1 LSELPANYSIFGEHL
16 ELLKLIRSEVLNLG
30 DDVVEDVRMH
40 RIVYGRKTVL
50 RTFLDIHPARDGIAA
65 SMKKGRMYKDVK
77 RLAVDRGFM
86 AEAIINNEN
95 LNDVLEMI
103 KQSYLSV

>member
-1 LSELPANYSIFGEHL
+1 MSELPANYSIFGEHL